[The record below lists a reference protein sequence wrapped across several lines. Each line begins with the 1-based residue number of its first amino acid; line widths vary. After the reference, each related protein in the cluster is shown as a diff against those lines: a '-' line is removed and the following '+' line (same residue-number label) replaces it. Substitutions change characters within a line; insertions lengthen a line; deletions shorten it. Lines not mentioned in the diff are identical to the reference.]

1 MKTWFTF
8 QTPFNQNAA
17 HNKSLK
23 RIIKLEFT
31 IPTFCIF
38 LKLQSPT
45 KTSCKMAAFCDAY
58 QGIFYFS
65 LLKYMYTSEYSI
77 HPSSPKNCMY
87 VHACTHREGK
97 ITASRFLSFYNAPVA
112 LKQCT
117 NLNLVPQVPKE
128 ETAE

>member
-1 MKTWFTF
+1 MVHL
-8 QTPFNQNAA
+8 QTPFNQKAA

-31 IPTFCIF
+31 IPTFWIF

-45 KTSCKMAAFCDAY
+45 KMSCKMAAYCDAY
-58 QGIFYFS
+58 QGIFHFS

-87 VHACTHREGK
+87 VHTGTHMEGK
-97 ITASRFLSFYNAPVA
+97 FIVFCFLSFSNALVA
-112 LKQCT
+112 LKQ
-117 NLNLVPQVPKE
+117 
-128 ETAE
+128 